1 MDLEN
6 VLKLA
11 DDLIFAGTGKHLND
25 LQETILRGTWD
36 DEDYKEIAKTVNRS
50 EDRVREVGMELWQL
64 LSQQLGEKVSKSN
77 LRSAMERQKP
87 SIVSHLEQHH
97 NHNSN
102 VTFCGETVHLSTS
115 QNSNLSTDPVFNYQQ
130 APTLHHELSEMPEL
144 GVFYNRTSELETLK
158 TWILQE
164 HCRLITMT
172 GISGIGKTQ
181 LAVKLLPEIKYDFEY
196 ILWYNLDNYSTFTEF
211 QTELFQ
217 LFEQQTQQESTA
229 KNGNRLKLIKS
240 LQNHRC
246 LIVIDNLHHLFCSGE
261 LAGQYQPQH
270 QDFCSLF
277 KKIQEL
283 THQSCFLL
291 MGWEQPREL
300 AEIKR
305 SNSRF
310 KMITIQGLETTT
322 VENLI
327 REQGLKYP
335 EKLSRIIHQYQ
346 GNPLWLNIIA
356 NSLLEVEDLL
366 EEVIENNTIFLP
378 QSLKDNLQQ
387 QLNRLSPL
395 EKQVMLEL
403 VQDDELLN
411 LAQLLQR
418 RQIHSSDL
426 LNVLQSLFR
435 RCWLEKQEHF
445 YCLPAVIRQYI
456 ASLNP
461 S

>member
-1 MDLEN
+1 M
-6 VLKLA
+6 LKLA
-11 DDLIFAGTGKHLND
+11 DELVFSKTGQHLND
-25 LQETILRGTWD
+25 LQEKVVRGTLEGETYEKIA
-36 DEDYKEIAKTVNRS
+36 EDFHCNESYVRDIGSKLWHIFS
-50 EDRVREVGMELWQL
+50 EA
-64 LSQQLGEKVSKSN
+64 LGEEVNKSN
-77 LRSAMERQKP
+77 LRSVMQRLQ
-87 SIVSHLEQHH
+87 VSLFSNVVQYHVQVSNINFCEKTKHPPDIP
-97 NHNSN
+97 NSN
-102 VTFCGETVHLSTS
+102 FHAQE
-115 QNSNLSTDPVFNYQQ
+115 

-144 GVFYNRTSELETLK
+144 GVFYDRTSELETLK

-181 LAVKLLPEIKYDFEY
+181 LAVKLIQEIKQNFEY
-196 ILWYNLDNYSTFTEF
+196 ILWYNLDNYSNFSEF
-211 QTELFQ
+211 QSELLQ
-217 LFEQQTQQESTA
+217 LFEQPTENEGNG
-229 KNGNRLKLIKS
+229 KNSNRLKLIKY

-246 LIVIDNLHHLFCSGE
+246 LIVIDNLHYLFCPGE

-270 QDFCSLF
+270 QEFCTLF

-300 AEIKR
+300 AEIRR
-305 SNSRF
+305 SNSGY
-310 KMITIQGLETTT
+310 KTITIKGLEKQT
-322 VENLI
+322 VENFV

-335 EKLSRIIHQYQ
+335 EKLIQIIHQYQ

-356 NSLLEVEDLL
+356 NSLLELEDLL
-366 EEVIENNTIFLP
+366 QEIIENNTIFLP

-395 EKQVMLEL
+395 EKQVILEL
-403 VQDDELLN
+403 GQDEKPVN
-411 LAQLLQR
+411 LAQILQR
-418 RQIHSSDL
+418 RQIYSSDL

-435 RCWLEKQEHF
+435 RCWLEKQDNF

-456 ASLNP
+456 IDQND
-461 S
+461 

>member
-77 LRSAMERQKP
+77 LRSAMERQNLP
-87 SIVSHLEQHH
+87 TVSHLEQHH
-97 NHNSN
+97 NHNSS

-144 GVFYNRTSELETLK
+144 GVFYNRTSELEALK

-164 HCRLITMT
+164 HCRLITIT

-181 LAVKLLPEIKYDFEY
+181 LAVKLLQEIKHDFEY
-196 ILWYNLDNYSTFTEF
+196 ILWYNLESCSTFTEF
-211 QTELFQ
+211 QTELFE
-217 LFEQQTQQESTA
+217 LFEQQTEHELIA

-246 LIVIDNLHHLFCSGE
+246 LIVIDNLHYLFCPGE

-270 QDFCSLF
+270 QEFCSLF

-291 MGWEQPREL
+291 IGWEQPREL
-300 AEIKR
+300 AEIRR
-305 SNSRF
+305 SNLGY
-310 KMITIQGLETTT
+310 KTITIRGLETTAIA
-322 VENLI
+322 EFFRDQELG
-327 REQGLKYP
+327 ED
-335 EKLSRIIHQYQ
+335 EKLINIIHQYQ
-346 GNPLWLNIIA
+346 GNPLWLNIIV
-356 NSLLEVEDLL
+356 NSILDLEDVIQKI
-366 EEVIENNTIFLP
+366 IENNTIFLP

-387 QLNRLSPL
+387 QFNRLSVL

-403 VQDDELLN
+403 VQDEKPVN
-411 LAQLLQR
+411 LAQLLQKG
-418 RQIHSSDL
+418 QIHSSDL

-435 RCWLEKQEHF
+435 RCWLEKQDHF

-456 ASLNP
+456 IDQNH
-461 S
+461 